1 MTLGSKSS
9 KGAGMPWMLF
19 ATLLV
24 LWLMG
29 LGFHL
34 GGDFIHVLLVF
45 ALAVLVFNLLRS
57 GRAMA

>member
-1 MTLGSKSS
+1 
-9 KGAGMPWMLF
+9 MPWVLF

-29 LGFHL
+29 LGFRV
-34 GGDFIHVLLVF
+34 GGNFIHGLLVL
-45 ALAVLVFNLLRS
+45 AIAVLVFNMLRS

>member
-1 MTLGSKSS
+1 ML
-9 KGAGMPWMLF
+9 WMLF

-34 GGDFIHVLLVF
+34 AGDFIHFLLVL
-45 ALAVLVFNLLRS
+45 AIAVLVFNLLRS